1 MTRGPL
7 LRAFSYAIDLLGGDS
22 MKDVYLFSG
31 FLGSGKT
38 TLLKHIIQQVKD
50 QGLVPAVFMNE
61 LGEMNFDSGE
71 VGEGVPQKELLDGC
85 ICCTGSEKSEAQI
98 QTLLAEEEFDVLLI
112 ETTGAAHPVEALDAI
127 FSPLFAEQLNFK
139 GIVTVADSKRWMD
152 REKLSPQIRS
162 LYLEQI
168 RHADL
173 ILANKMDLLS
183 ESEQA
188 TVTFE
193 IQSLNPTAQIIQTVQ
208 AKVPMT
214 ALEKIVVSGTG
225 DVQKAP
231 VSKLNLSAQVLH
243 FDHPVNREVF
253 EDWLRELPDTVFR
266 IKGYVP
272 LEGDKYPHAFQY
284 AYGMAQWLPEYIKMR
299 PQIVV
304 IGENLKEVELP

>member
-1 MTRGPL
+1 
-7 LRAFSYAIDLLGGDS
+7 

-61 LGEMNFDSGE
+61 LGEMNFDSGDI
-71 VGEGVPQKELLDGC
+71 GDGIPQKELLDGC

-98 QTLLAEEEFDVLLI
+98 QTLLVEEEFDVLLI

-127 FSPLFAEQLNFK
+127 FSPLFAERLNFK
-139 GIVTVADSKRWMD
+139 GTVTVADSKRWLD
-152 REKLSPQIRS
+152 RGKLSPQIRS

-173 ILANKMDLLS
+173 ILANKMDLLT
-183 ESEQA
+183 EAEQA
-188 TVTFE
+188 KVTYE
-193 IQSLNPTAQIIQTVQ
+193 IQSLNASAQIIQTVQ
-208 AKVPMT
+208 AKVPMA
-214 ALEKIVVSGTG
+214 ALEKIAPTASGE
-225 DVQKAP
+225 VHKAP
-231 VSKLNLSAQVLH
+231 VSKLNLNAQVLH
-243 FDHPVNREVF
+243 FDAPIKRETF
-253 EDWLRELPDTVFR
+253 EHWLHALPESVFR

-284 AYGMAQWLPEYIKMR
+284 AYGLAQWLPEYIKMR
-299 PQIVV
+299 PQIVI
-304 IGENLKEVELP
+304 IGENLQEVKLP

>member
-1 MTRGPL
+1 M
-7 LRAFSYAIDLLGGDS
+7 I
-22 MKDVYLFSG
+22 DVYLFSG

-38 TLLKHIIQQVKD
+38 TLLKHMIQQVKGA
-50 QGLVPAVFMNE
+50 GLKPAVFMNE
-61 LGEMNFDSGE
+61 LGEMNFDSAE
-71 VGEGVPQKELLDGC
+71 VEEGVPLKELLDGC

-127 FSPLFAEQLNFK
+127 FSPLFADQLHFK
-139 GIVTVADSKRWMD
+139 GIVTVADGKRWLD
-152 REKLSPQIRS
+152 RSKLSPQIRS

-183 ESEQA
+183 EAEQG
-188 TVTFE
+188 TVAFE
-193 IQSLNPTAQIIQTVQ
+193 VQSLNPTAQIIQTVRS
-208 AKVPMT
+208 KVPFS
-214 ALEKIVVSGTG
+214 ALEKITAVRKGNIEG
-225 DVQKAP
+225 AP
-231 VSKLNLSAQVLH
+231 MAKLNLNARVLR
-243 FDHPVNREVF
+243 FDAPVKRERF
-253 EDWLRELPDTVFR
+253 ESWLRELPDSVFR

-284 AYGMAQWLPEYIKMR
+284 AYGMAQWLPEYMKMD

-304 IGENLKEVELP
+304 IGEKLEGVELP

>member
-1 MTRGPL
+1 
-7 LRAFSYAIDLLGGDS
+7 

-61 LGEMNFDSGE
+61 LGEMNFDSDEIGD
-71 VGEGVPQKELLDGC
+71 GVPQKELLDGC

-98 QTLLAEEEFDVLLI
+98 QTLLAEEDFDVLLI

-127 FSPLFAEQLNFK
+127 FSPLFAERLNFK
-139 GIVTVADSKRWMD
+139 GIVTVADSKRWLD
-152 REKLSPQIRS
+152 RSKLSPQIRS

-183 ESEQA
+183 EDEQA
-188 TVTFE
+188 KVTYE
-193 IQSLNPTAQIIQTVQ
+193 IQSLNSSAQIIQTVQ
-208 AKVPMT
+208 AKVPMA
-214 ALEKIVVSGTG
+214 ALEKIAASVKGEVH
-225 DVQKAP
+225 KAP
-231 VSKLNLSAQVLH
+231 VSKLNLNAQVLH
-243 FDHPVNREVF
+243 FDRPVKREVF
-253 EDWLRELPDTVFR
+253 EQWLRALPESVFR

-284 AYGMAQWLPEYIKMR
+284 AYGMAQWLPEYMKMR
-299 PQIVV
+299 PQIVI
-304 IGENLKEVELP
+304 IGENLEEVKLP

>member
-1 MTRGPL
+1 
-7 LRAFSYAIDLLGGDS
+7 

-38 TLLKHIIQQVKD
+38 TLLKNMLLQIKEA
-50 QGLVPAVFMNE
+50 GLKPAVFMNE
-61 LGEMNFDSGE
+61 LGELNIDSDE
-71 VGEGVPQKELLDGC
+71 VEEGVPLKELLDGC

-127 FSPLFAEQLNFK
+127 FSPLFAEKLNFR

-152 REKLSPQIRS
+152 RDKMSPQIRS
-162 LYLEQI
+162 LFLEQI

-183 ESEQA
+183 EKEQGEA
-188 TVTFE
+188 VFG
-193 IQSLNPTAQIIQTVQ
+193 IQSLNPDARIVQTSG
-208 AKVPMT
+208 AKIPYSL
-214 ALEKIVVSGTG
+214 LETLSTSPKTTVE
-225 DVQKAP
+225 KAEIG
-231 VSKLNLSAQVLH
+231 KLNLNTRV
-243 FDHPVNREVF
+243 FRFEGPVKREAF
-253 EDWLRELPDTVFR
+253 EEWLRNLPDTVYR

-284 AYGMAQWLPEYIKMR
+284 AYGMAQWLPEYMKMQT
-299 PQIVV
+299 QIVL
-304 IGENLKEVELP
+304 IGEGITGIELP